1 MNAEPGESAETEI
14 KFLRKICSGHRRGGG
29 RRGGRGRDGGTGD
42 TEEHR
47 YKAADILG
55 LIKLNC
61 TELGDGLSIEN
72 QAKHTC

>member
-1 MNAEPGESAETEI
+1 MGTEE
-14 KFLRKICSGHRRGGG
+14 KEEEGG
-29 RRGGRGRDGGTGD
+29 GRDGGTGD

-47 YKAADILG
+47 NKAVDMLG

-72 QAKHTC
+72 QAKHTS